1 MLETGVLLHA
11 EQKNLKA
18 SVPIGYLYYSGKT
31 SSPQGAKIFGAPLQP
46 SRQNGTAPLSRGE
59 KRDMLDT
66 SETEKGRT
74 YMQTIGFIGTGIM
87 GQGMIRNLMKAGYPV
102 QIYNRTRSKA
112 EALER
117 EGAVWKDSAA
127 QCAAGCGVV
136 ITIVGYPQDVEE
148 VYFGPG
154 GLLESAQP
162 GTVLI
167 DMTTTSPKLAQR
179 IYDQARE
186 RGLDALDAPVSGGNT
201 GAANGTLAIMAGGDE
216 AVFQKVLP
224 VLETMGENI
233 VLEGGPGAGQ
243 HTKMANQIAIAGA
256 LAEVCEALT
265 YAKRAGLDPARVYE
279 TIRTGAAR
287 SGQLDIIAPKVLN
300 GDFSAAFYLRHFVK
314 DMGIASQE
322 CRDRGLELEV
332 LEQVLADCRQIEAEG
347 HGGEGTQALIRH
359 YPWAD

>member
-1 MLETGVLLHA
+1 
-11 EQKNLKA
+11 
-18 SVPIGYLYYSGKT
+18 
-31 SSPQGAKIFGAPLQP
+31 
-46 SRQNGTAPLSRGE
+46 
-59 KRDMLDT
+59 
-66 SETEKGRT
+66 
-74 YMQTIGFIGTGIM
+74 MQTIGFIGTGIM

-256 LAEVCEALT
+256 LAGVCEALT

-279 TIRTGAAR
+279 TIRPGAAR

>member
-1 MLETGVLLHA
+1 
-11 EQKNLKA
+11 
-18 SVPIGYLYYSGKT
+18 
-31 SSPQGAKIFGAPLQP
+31 
-46 SRQNGTAPLSRGE
+46 
-59 KRDMLDT
+59 
-66 SETEKGRT
+66 
-74 YMQTIGFIGTGIM
+74 MQTIGFIGTGIM

-243 HTKMANQIAIAGA
+243 HTKMANQIAISGCVAA
-256 LAEVCEALT
+256 VCEAIA
-265 YAKRAGLDPARVYE
+265 YAKRCGLDPQDMFDA
-279 TIRTGAAR
+279 ISTGAAG
-287 SGQLDIIAPKVLN
+287 SWQLTNNGQKIIN
-300 GDFSAAFYLRHFVK
+300 GDYTPGFYVKHFIK
-314 DMGIASQE
+314 DMNIALDEAQA
-322 CRDRGLELEV
+322 RDLDLTVLHMVRDKYDELAA
-332 LEQVLADCRQIEAEG
+332 QGGAD
-347 HGGEGTQALIRH
+347 EGTQALIKVI
-359 YPWAD
+359 DK